1 MAVFFKSEKNAWSN
15 LTILIHKLRTDSAA
29 TKFIQDSISSQNLA
43 IKSLAK
49 NNKTWLHEKNIQ
61 NRLCLNKDE
70 FLPNKLQHLWSSN
83 FSEQAPCAY
92 ERPINFS
99 EFI

>member
-1 MAVFFKSEKNAWSN
+1 M
-15 LTILIHKLRTDSAA
+15 TILIHKLRTDSEA
-29 TKFIQDSISSQNLA
+29 TKFIQGSTSNQQLA
-43 IKSLAK
+43 IKRLAK

-70 FLPNKLQHLWSSN
+70 FLQTKIPHPWSSKFLEN
-83 FSEQAPCAY
+83 ASYAY
-92 ERPINFS
+92 EHAINFS